1 MMNVERIARMETLLR
16 ENFSPELLEI
26 IDDSHHHVGHAGAKN
41 GAGHFTV
48 KICSEAFVG
57 KTLVQR
63 HRMVYSAVDSMMHS
77 EIHALSIEA
86 TVPNK

>member
-1 MMNVERIARMETLLR
+1 MMNVERVQQIDALLR
-16 ENFSPELLEI
+16 ENFSPEFLEI
-26 IDDSHHHVGHAGAKN
+26 IDDSHHHIGHAGAKN

-48 KICSEAFVG
+48 KICSDAFVG

-63 HRMVYSAVDSMMHS
+63 HKMVYSALDSMMHS

>member
-1 MMNVERIARMETLLR
+1 MNVERVQQIDALLR
-16 ENFSPELLEI
+16 ENFSPEFLEI
-26 IDDSHHHVGHAGAKN
+26 IDDSHHHIGHAGAKN

-48 KICSEAFVG
+48 KICSDAFVG

-63 HRMVYSAVDSMMHS
+63 HKMVYSALDSMMHS

>member
-1 MMNVERIARMETLLR
+1 MNAERIVRMESLLR
-16 ENFSPELLEI
+16 ENFSPDLLEI

-63 HRMVYSAVDSMMHS
+63 HRMVYAALDSMMHS
-77 EIHALSIEA
+77 DIHALSIEA
-86 TVPNK
+86 SVPNK

>member
-1 MMNVERIARMETLLR
+1 MNVARVQRMDTILR
-16 ENFSPELLEI
+16 ENFSPEFLEI
-26 IDDSHHHVGHAGAKN
+26 ADDSHHHVGHAGAKD

-63 HRMVYSAVDSMMHS
+63 HRMVYAALDSMMHS
-77 EIHALSIEA
+77 DIHALSIEA

>member
-1 MMNVERIARMETLLR
+1 MNVQRIEKIESLLR
-16 ENFSPELLEI
+16 ENFSPDFLEI

-41 GAGHFTV
+41 GAGHFSV

-63 HRMVYSAVDSMMHS
+63 HRMVYAALDSMMHS
-77 EIHALSIEA
+77 EIHALSIDA

>member
-1 MMNVERIARMETLLR
+1 MNLARISQMETILR
-16 ENFSPELLEI
+16 ENFSPEFLEI

-48 KICSEAFVG
+48 KICSEAFMG

-63 HRMVYSAVDSMMHS
+63 HRMVYSALDSMMHS
-77 EIHALSIEA
+77 EIHALSIDA
-86 TVPNK
+86 TLPNN